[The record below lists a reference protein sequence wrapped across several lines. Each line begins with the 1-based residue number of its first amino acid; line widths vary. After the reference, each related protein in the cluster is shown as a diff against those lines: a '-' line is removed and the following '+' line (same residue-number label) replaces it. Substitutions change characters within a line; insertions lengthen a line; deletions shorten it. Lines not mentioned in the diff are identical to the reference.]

1 MQSLSRLTLVLC
13 CAWVLTIL
21 YGEMIAYWV
30 PLWTCSWPQL
40 EGDLSSSSSIDRT
53 EVKVAIVADPQLM
66 DRTSLSLAPKSLAL
80 ETAKFYTDLYMRR
93 SFRSSILPFKPN
105 LVIFLGDHFDGGPY
119 LADQEWKESYNRFK
133 HIFGLEAHG
142 RYSDILVYY
151 LSGNH
156 DIGYSNFHTQ
166 HPEQNRNSVDSDR
179 EENREGN
186 KSAGN
191 RSGSRNSELWLQ
203 EDEDQVLEMS
213 PASGFEGWTA
223 GLRGSGFCMGCQ
235 LQEDGVGLCLNV
247 ERARWGL
254 VGRKRWERGSVL
266 GGERGH
272 GGSGPD
278 AAIGFTGARFP
289 LVCCS
294 LLCGASCS
302 TQFVAVSSRLA
313 AEPKTDPVSGY
324 PVQPAGF
331 LVPGRFL
338 ARPVL
343 GSRPDRPE
351 DRSAVQPVGPAGPV
365 RWGEELERR
374 FRRDYHGR
382 EREEVRRTAVESGG
396 YVAARVA
403 RVVIQRYEKE
413 FGARNYRFSAGKLD
427 FIVVDAQ
434 TLDGPKQ
441 GKETF
446 LSWQFIKNISQADT
460 VTPRVLLTHIPLYRP
475 NDSLCGPHRSSS
487 IINQRVSYA
496 APDQG
501 IKYQNYLTKDT
512 SDSLLHFIKPTLVL
526 SGHDHDQCTVTHS
539 TDFGSI
545 VEHTLGTISWQQG
558 NLYPSFMLLTARD
571 SNATGSTNPVST
583 NLCFLPMQTHI
594 YIWYL
599 FQFAFTLLLFFVWPT
614 NGFARF
620 GRFAGFVSSVRSK
633 WATMKEKIDE
643 EDCEYDT
650 IWDSE
655 GSMHL
660 IRKNKPRPVT
670 SLDVGVTGRGN
681 AVLRSSAKKQ
691 STHEQDASILVL
703 EANIDMN
710 VDKSE
715 KTRQS
720 RSKITRLV
728 LRLIRVLR
736 MVIIIAAV
744 NVPLYM
750 MLLFKDWIDH

>member
-21 YGEMIAYWV
+21 YGELIAYWV

-40 EGDLSSSSSIDRT
+40 EEDLSSSSSIDRT

-142 RYSDILVYY
+142 RYSDIQVYY

-166 HPEQNRNSVDSDR
+166 HPELP
-179 EENREGN
+179 E
-186 KSAGN
+186 
-191 RSGSRNSELWLQ
+191 
-203 EDEDQVLEMS
+203 
-213 PASGFEGWTA
+213 PGWTLSMPLSSWEIPTIISHNSQPEYEPSFPQSSPLA
-223 GLRGSGFCMGCQ
+223 TQGLP
-235 LQEDGVGLCLNV
+235 E
-247 ERARWGL
+247 
-254 VGRKRWERGSVL
+254 
-266 GGERGH
+266 
-272 GGSGPD
+272 P
-278 AAIGFTGARFP
+278 
-289 LVCCS
+289 
-294 LLCGASCS
+294 
-302 TQFVAVSSRLA
+302 VA
-313 AEPKTDPVSGY
+313 KM
-324 PVQPAGF
+324 Q
-331 LVPGRFL
+331 
-338 ARPVL
+338 
-343 GSRPDRPE
+343 
-351 DRSAVQPVGPAGPV
+351 
-365 RWGEELERR
+365 
-374 FRRDYHGR
+374 
-382 EREEVRRTAVESGG
+382 
-396 YVAARVA
+396 
-403 RVVIQRYEKE
+403 VIQRYEKE

-496 APDQG
+496 PPDQG

-526 SGHDHDQCTVTHS
+526 SGHDHDQCMVTHS

-571 SNATGSTNPVST
+571 SNTTGSTNPVST

-614 NGFARF
+614 NGFTSF
-620 GRFAGFVSSVRSK
+620 GRFAGFVSSVKSK
-633 WATMKEKIDE
+633 WATMKEKTDE

-660 IRKNKPRPVT
+660 IRKNKPRPVA

-691 STHEQDASILVL
+691 TTHEQDASILVL
-703 EANIDMN
+703 ETNIDMN

-715 KTRQS
+715 KMRQS

-750 MLLFKDWIDH
+750 MLLFKDWIDR

>member
-1 MQSLSRLTLVLC
+1 
-13 CAWVLTIL
+13 
-21 YGEMIAYWV
+21 MIAYWV

-40 EGDLSSSSSIDRT
+40 QEDLSSSPSIDRT
-53 EVKVAIVADPQLM
+53 EVKVAVVADPQLM

-119 LADQEWKESYNRFK
+119 LADQEWQESYNRFK

-156 DIGYSNFHTQ
+156 DIGYSNVHTQ
-166 HPEQNRNSVDSDR
+166 HPE
-179 EENREGN
+179 
-186 KSAGN
+186 
-191 RSGSRNSELWLQ
+191 
-203 EDEDQVLEMS
+203 
-213 PASGFEGWTA
+213 
-223 GLRGSGFCMGCQ
+223 
-235 LQEDGVGLCLNV
+235 
-247 ERARWGL
+247 
-254 VGRKRWERGSVL
+254 
-266 GGERGH
+266 
-272 GGSGPD
+272 
-278 AAIGFTGARFP
+278 
-289 LVCCS
+289 
-294 LLCGASCS
+294 
-302 TQFVAVSSRLA
+302 
-313 AEPKTDPVSGY
+313 
-324 PVQPAGF
+324 
-331 LVPGRFL
+331 
-338 ARPVL
+338 
-343 GSRPDRPE
+343 
-351 DRSAVQPVGPAGPV
+351 
-365 RWGEELERR
+365 
-374 FRRDYHGR
+374 
-382 EREEVRRTAVESGG
+382 
-396 YVAARVA
+396 
-403 RVVIQRYEKE
+403 VIERYEKE
-413 FGARNYRFSAGKLD
+413 FGGRNYRFSAGKLD

-460 VTPRVLLTHIPLYRP
+460 TTPRVLLTHIPLYRP
-475 NDSLCGPHRSSS
+475 DDSHCGPHRSSS

-501 IKYQNYLTKDT
+501 ITYQNYLSKDT

-539 TDFGSI
+539 TDFGSV

-558 NLYPSFMLLTARD
+558 NLHPSFMLLTATD

-594 YIWYL
+594 YIWY
-599 FQFAFTLLLFFVWPT
+599 FCQFACTLLLFFVWPA
-614 NGFARF
+614 NGFASF
-620 GRFAGFVSSVRSK
+620 GQFARFVSSVRSK
-633 WATMKEKIDE
+633 WATMKEKTDE

-650 IWDSE
+650 VWDSE

-660 IRKNKPRPVT
+660 IKKNKPIRPVA
-670 SLDVGVTGRGN
+670 SSDAGVTGRGN
-681 AVLRSSAKKQ
+681 AVLRSSAKKPP
-691 STHEQDASILVL
+691 THEQEASILVV
-703 EANIDMN
+703 ETNIDMN
-710 VDKSE
+710 LDKSE
-715 KTRQS
+715 RTRQS

-736 MVIIIAAV
+736 MVIVIAAV

-750 MLLFKDWIDH
+750 MLLFKDWIDR